1 MANVNVR
8 MKRRTGSSSWDDLFP
23 ETTVDQI
30 KLNTSGDNLSGFVT
44 NLLEKDNPSATS
56 FIKVFANGTV
66 DFRNTNQ
73 IIGDIGAAPSSH
85 EHTQAQITDLD
96 DDLQDKADLDTSGKI
111 VSSQIPSYL
120 FSGLK
125 FAKTTA
131 GASSE
136 DTLGELLSIADTE
149 LGSST
154 NQQREGA
161 YFVVTT
167 GFTLT
172 HNASNHRILSGD
184 EGDADTSVDLEAG
197 DWIVYVGYGDENNA
211 GSDRHEWA
219 IINNTYRNAST
230 GSAGIVALA
239 SGTTTTRAGL
249 NSTGPSPLRVMDEKA
264 VRTVM
269 KDIFYTSSSSAPSN
283 PLEGDLWFEGNF

>member
-30 KLNTSGDNLSGFVT
+30 KLNTNGDSLASFVS
-44 NLLEKDNPSATS
+44 NLLESSNPSATS
-56 FIKVFANGTV
+56 FIRVLANGTV
-66 DFRNTNQ
+66 SFRNTNQ

-85 EHTQAQITDLD
+85 EHTQAQITDLTS
-96 DDLQDKADLDTSGKI
+96 DLSGKADLDTNGKI
-111 VSSQIPSYL
+111 ESDQIPSYL

-125 FAKTTA
+125 FAGTTA
-131 GASSE
+131 GASNQDS
-136 DTLGELLSIADTE
+136 LGELLTAADTE

-197 DWIVYVGYGDENNA
+197 DWIVYVGYGDENSA

-219 IINNTYRNAST
+219 IINNTYRSAST
-230 GSAGIVALA
+230 SSAGIVALA

-249 NSTGPSPLRVMDEKA
+249 SNNTSSLNAMDEKA

-269 KDIFYTSSSSAPSN
+269 KDIFYSSSSNAPTS

>member
-30 KLNTSGDNLSGFVT
+30 KLNTSGDALSSFVS
-44 NLLEKDNPSATS
+44 NLLEKTNPSATS
-56 FIKVFANGTV
+56 FIKVLANGTV

-73 IIGDIGAAPSSH
+73 IIGDIGAAPSVH
-85 EHTQAQITDLD
+85 EHTQAQITDLTS
-96 DDLQDKADLDTSGKI
+96 DLSDKADLDTNGK
-111 VSSQIPSYL
+111 VDTSHIPDYL

-125 FAKTTA
+125 FAGTTA
-131 GASSE
+131 GASDE
-136 DTLGELLSIADTE
+136 DSLGELLSIADTA

-154 NQQREGA
+154 NLEREGA

-172 HNASNHRILSGD
+172 HNASNHRLLSGD
-184 EGDADTSVDLEAG
+184 EGDTDTSVDLEAG
-197 DWIVYVGYGDENNA
+197 DWIVYVGYGDENSA

-219 IINNTYRNAST
+219 IINNTYRNAGTS
-230 GSAGIVALA
+230 SAGIVALA
-239 SGTTTTRAGL
+239 AGTTTTRAGL
-249 NSTGPSPLRVMDEKA
+249 SNTTSPLKAMDEKA